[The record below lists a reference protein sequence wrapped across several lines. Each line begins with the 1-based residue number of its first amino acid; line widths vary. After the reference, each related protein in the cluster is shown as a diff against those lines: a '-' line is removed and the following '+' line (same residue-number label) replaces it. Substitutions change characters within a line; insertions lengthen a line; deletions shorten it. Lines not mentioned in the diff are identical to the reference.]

1 MLNVELLRRCRNGE
15 FLNVEFLN
23 FEFSRFEFSRFE
35 FFRFE
40 FFRFEKREAI
50 KEARVLI

>member
-15 FLNVEFLN
+15 FLN
-23 FEFSRFEFSRFE
+23 FEFSRFEFS
-35 FFRFE
+35 
-40 FFRFEKREAI
+40 RFEKREAI

>member
-15 FLNVEFLN
+15 FLNFEFFRFEFSH

-40 FFRFEKREAI
+40 KREAL

>member
-15 FLNVEFLN
+15 FLN
-23 FEFSRFEFSRFE
+23 FEFSRFEFFRFE

>member
-15 FLNVEFLN
+15 FLN

-35 FFRFE
+35 FSRFE